1 VPSGT
6 YLAWISS
13 GLGAQDAPA
22 RYVQDSSPYIGTE
35 GRTIA
40 VSYEE
45 LTNMES
51 GARLL
56 NPIRVD
62 ENGVDNV
69 GGEPRV
75 DNGPTRRNHLSS
87 VWSSM

>member
-1 VPSGT
+1 
-6 YLAWISS
+6 
-13 GLGAQDAPA
+13 
-22 RYVQDSSPYIGTE
+22 
-35 GRTIA
+35 
-40 VSYEE
+40 
-45 LTNMES
+45 MES

-56 NPIRVD
+56 NPIRLD

-69 GGEPRV
+69 GGEARV

>member
-1 VPSGT
+1 
-6 YLAWISS
+6 
-13 GLGAQDAPA
+13 
-22 RYVQDSSPYIGTE
+22 
-35 GRTIA
+35 
-40 VSYEE
+40 
-45 LTNMES
+45 MES